1 MKILALLGSPNK
13 KGNTA
18 SLLEKFLEGAATHN
32 VESGTVFLHSCNIA
46 PCTACNSCRENPEV
60 LCVIDDDMQQLYSKV
75 YDADVLVFA
84 TPVYWWTISA
94 QMKLFMDR
102 LYAINYD
109 RLKNKK
115 VVLIMTYGG
124 EKPNLGPEL
133 VEKMYTDIC
142 DWLGMNF
149 YGVLEAC
156 SGNTPTSKNSD
167 ALQEAFD
174 LGVSLAD

>member
-1 MKILALLGSPNK
+1 
-13 KGNTA
+13 
-18 SLLEKFLEGAATHN
+18 
-32 VESGTVFLHSCNIA
+32 
-46 PCTACNSCRENPEV
+46 
-60 LCVIDDDMQQLYSKV
+60 
-75 YDADVLVFA
+75 
-84 TPVYWWTISA
+84 
-94 QMKLFMDR
+94 
-102 LYAINYD
+102 
-109 RLKNKK
+109 
-115 VVLIMTYGG
+115 MTYGG